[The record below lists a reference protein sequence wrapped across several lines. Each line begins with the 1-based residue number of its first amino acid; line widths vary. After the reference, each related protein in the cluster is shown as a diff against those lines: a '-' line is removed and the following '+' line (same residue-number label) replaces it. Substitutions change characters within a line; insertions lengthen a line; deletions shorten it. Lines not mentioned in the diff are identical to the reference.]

1 MRVSGRRV
9 LITGA
14 ANGIGRLMSLECA
27 KRGAEVVAWDIHDG
41 RLQALMDALKNISP
55 SRHAGYL
62 CDVSDREVVY
72 ETAEKV
78 REDGGSIDIL
88 INNAGIVSGAP
99 LLEIPDERIEATFQ
113 VNTLA
118 LYWVTKAFLGDMI
131 ARNNGHVV
139 TIASASGLVGVAQ
152 CTDYAASK
160 HAAVGFDESLRVEL
174 AKTSPGVKTT
184 VVCPYFIDTGMFE
197 GVQTRFPRIFPILKE
212 AQVALAVIDALERG
226 KRKLLMPPAV
236 HLVQAFRW
244 LPVPAFDAVANFFG
258 VNVSMDEFHGRHASA
273 RAAGKGDTTE

>member
-14 ANGIGRLMSLECA
+14 ANGIGRLMALECA
-27 KRGAEVVAWDIHDG
+27 RRGAEVVAWDIHDG
-41 RLQALMDALKNISP
+41 RLEALMEELKAISP
-55 SRHAGYL
+55 ARHGGYI
-62 CDVSDREVVY
+62 CDVSKREVVY
-72 ETAEKV
+72 ETAEAV
-78 REDGGSIDIL
+78 RKDGGSIDIL
-88 INNAGIVSGAP
+88 INNAGVVSGAP

-131 ARNNGHVV
+131 ARDCGHVV
-139 TIASASGLVGVAQ
+139 TIASASGLVGVAR
-152 CTDYAASK
+152 CTDYAGSK

-174 AKTSPGVKTT
+174 AQTSPGVKTT
-184 VVCPYFIDTGMFE
+184 VVCPYFIDTGMFD
-197 GVQTRFPRIFPILKE
+197 GVKTRFPCLFPILKE
-212 AQVALAVIDALERG
+212 EQVAQAVIDALERG

-258 VNVSMDEFHGRHASA
+258 VNVSMDEFHGRTSA
-273 RAAGKGDTTE
+273 VSTADKGQTTD

>member
-14 ANGIGRLMSLECA
+14 AGGIGRLMALECA
-27 KRGAEVVAWDIHDG
+27 KRGAEVVAWDIHQD
-41 RLQALMDALKNISP
+41 RLDALMVELKAISP
-55 SRHAGYL
+55 ARHAGYIS
-62 CDVSDREVVY
+62 DVSNRKGVY
-72 ETAEKV
+72 KTADKV
-78 REDGGSIDIL
+78 RKDGGSIDIL

-118 LYWVTKAFLGDMI
+118 LYWVTKAFLGDMV
-131 ARNNGHVV
+131 AANCGHVV
-139 TIASASGLVGVAQ
+139 TIASASGLVGVAR

-174 AKTSPGVKTT
+174 AKSSPGVKTT
-184 VVCPYFIDTGMFE
+184 VVCPYFIDTGMFD
-197 GVQTRFPRIFPILKE
+197 GVKTRFPLLFPILKE
-212 AQVALAVIDALERG
+212 QEVALAVINGVERG
-226 KRKLLMPPAV
+226 KRKLLLPPAV

-258 VNVSMDEFHGRHASA
+258 VNISMDEFHGRAQEA
-273 RAAGKGDTTE
+273 TTSKKTPKK